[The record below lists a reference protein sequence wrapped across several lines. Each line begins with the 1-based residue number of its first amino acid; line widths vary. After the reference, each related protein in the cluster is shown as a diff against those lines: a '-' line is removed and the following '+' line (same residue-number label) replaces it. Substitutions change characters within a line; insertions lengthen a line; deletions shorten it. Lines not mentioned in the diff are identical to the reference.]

1 MTEPKK
7 KRLASLLTS
16 QSVIL
21 FFFILAIALVV
32 NAVNAKFL
40 TWNNISSILRQA
52 TALGLAACGATVLII
67 SGQIDISLGS
77 MIGLV
82 TCVMA
87 LMLNAGVNEIVVS
100 LTALAM
106 CVGCSVLN
114 GGLCILFNA
123 PPFIVTLATNNIYI
137 GTALLITK
145 GYLQTIYGM
154 YRFIAS
160 TKFFDVLYLQ
170 FFILLAGFLV
180 IHFILKHTQTGRQI
194 YAIGTNEN
202 AAYISGINVKRCKLK
217 FYAISGCMVG
227 FASMVLLSR
236 LAGAQSTTGSGTEL
250 EAIGA
255 VVIGGTAINGGKG
268 GVVGTFFG
276 VILLSMIS
284 NAINMAQI
292 SEYFRDIV
300 YGLIILIALAITAV
314 RGKLLEN
321 KKS

>member
-1 MTEPKK
+1 MTNSRK
-7 KRLASLLTS
+7 KRVLGFLTS

-21 FFFILAIALVV
+21 FFFILLIAVVV
-32 NAVNAKFL
+32 NTVNAKFL

-52 TALGLAACGATVLII
+52 TALGLAACGMTVLII

-87 LMLNAGVNEIVVS
+87 LMLNAGVNETVVS
-100 LTALAM
+100 LTALCM

-123 PPFIVTLATNNIYI
+123 PPFIVTLATNNLYI

-145 GYLQTIYGM
+145 GYLQTIYGK

-160 TKFFDVLYLQ
+160 TRFFGWLYLQ
-170 FFILLAGFLV
+170 FIILLAGFLI
-180 IHFILKHTQTGRQI
+180 IHFVLKRTQTGRQI

-202 AAYISGINVKRCKLK
+202 AAYISGISVKRSKLK

-300 YGLIILIALAITAV
+300 YGLVILIALGVTALRARMV
-314 RGKLLEN
+314 DRKGA
-321 KKS
+321 

>member
-1 MTEPKK
+1 MNNSNE
-7 KRLASLLTS
+7 KRLLGFVTS

-21 FFFILAIALVV
+21 FFFILLIAVGV

-52 TALGLAACGATVLII
+52 TTLGLAACGATVLII

-100 LTALAM
+100 ITALAM
-106 CVGCSVLN
+106 CIGCSMLN
-114 GGLCILFNA
+114 GGLSILFNA

-145 GYLQTIYGM
+145 GYLQTIYGK

-160 TKFFDVLYLQ
+160 TKFFGVLYLQ
-170 FFILLAGFLV
+170 FFILLAGFIV
-180 IHFILKHTQTGRQI
+180 IHFLLKKTQTGRQI

-217 FYAISGCMVG
+217 FYAISGTMVG

-255 VVIGGTAINGGKG
+255 VVIGGAAINGGKG
-268 GVVGTFFG
+268 GVIGTFFG

-300 YGLIILIALAITAV
+300 YGLVIIIALGVTALRARMV
-314 RGKLLEN
+314 DRKGA
-321 KKS
+321 